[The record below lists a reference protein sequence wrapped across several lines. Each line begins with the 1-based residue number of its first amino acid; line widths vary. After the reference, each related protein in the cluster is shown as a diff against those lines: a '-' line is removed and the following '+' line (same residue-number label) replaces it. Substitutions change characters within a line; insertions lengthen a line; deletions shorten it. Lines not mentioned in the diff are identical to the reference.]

1 MVSGLRYQGG
11 MNGKSP
17 GVMEREVVM
26 KELAGARWYVTLIV
40 AAVSMIG
47 LMILVVAAVE
57 VLTAAAAGPFVPP
70 PWHVSLVRVNE
81 AVERKDYPA
90 AARLWHEAYLAAT
103 NARRWEGLVEVADT
117 YRRLGEL
124 GGFEPAART
133 RARELYLTALFRARG
148 EASLDGVLRVAAAF
162 VELEDR
168 EVVEQCIQIAQH
180 VAQESQDPLG
190 PQRVRM
196 FVNRWNGTVLGAE
209 RTVPPARR

>member
-1 MVSGLRYQGG
+1 
-11 MNGKSP
+11 
-17 GVMEREVVM
+17 M
-26 KELAGARWYVTLIV
+26 KDATGRWYVTLIV

-47 LMILVVAAVE
+47 LMILVIAAVE
-57 VLTAAAAGPFVPP
+57 VLTAAAAAPFAPP
-70 PWHVSLVRVNE
+70 PWHVSLARVHE

-103 NARRWEGLVEVADT
+103 SARRWEGLVEVADT

-124 GGFEPAART
+124 GGFEAAASA

-162 VELEDR
+162 VELDDR

-180 VAQESQDPLG
+180 VAQQGQDPLG
-190 PQRVRM
+190 PLRVRM
-196 FVNRWNGTVLGAE
+196 FVNRWNGRVLGAE
-209 RTVPPARR
+209 RAAPPTRR

>member
-1 MVSGLRYQGG
+1 
-11 MNGKSP
+11 
-17 GVMEREVVM
+17 M
-26 KELAGARWYVTLIV
+26 KESVAARWYVTLIV

-47 LMILVVAAVE
+47 LMILVVACVE
-57 VLTAAAAGPFVPP
+57 VLTAAAAAPFVPP
-70 PWHVSLVRVNE
+70 PWHVSLARVNE

-103 NARRWEGLVEVADT
+103 SARRWEGLVEVADT

-124 GGFEPAART
+124 GGFEAVARA
-133 RARELYLTALFRARG
+133 RARELYLTALLRARA

-180 VAQESQDPLG
+180 VAQQGQDPLG
-190 PQRVRM
+190 PLRVRM
-196 FVNRWNGTVLGAE
+196 FVDRWNERVLGVE
-209 RTVPPARR
+209 RAVSPARR